1 MSNENDIRLHREIS
15 ELSAR
20 VERVQADVQNLYKI
34 VTKQNE
40 SLNRW
45 RGMGAALTMIGVVF
59 GGLVGGVLS
68 WFATFVMGR

>member
-1 MSNENDIRLHREIS
+1 MSDENDIRLHREIS
-15 ELSAR
+15 ELSAK

-45 RGMGAALTMIGVVF
+45 RGMGAALTMIGVAF
-59 GGLVGGVLS
+59 GGLVGGVFS
-68 WFATFVMGR
+68 WFATFVVGR

>member
-1 MSNENDIRLHREIS
+1 MSDKNDIRLHREIS

>member
-1 MSNENDIRLHREIS
+1 MSDENDIRLHREIS

>member
-1 MSNENDIRLHREIS
+1 M
-15 ELSAR
+15 
-20 VERVQADVQNLYKI
+20 QADVQNLYKI

-59 GGLVGGVLS
+59 GGLVGGVFS

>member
-1 MSNENDIRLHREIS
+1 MSDENDIRLHREIS
-15 ELSAR
+15 ELSAK

-59 GGLVGGVLS
+59 GGLVGGVFS
-68 WFATFVMGR
+68 WFATFVMGK